1 MNTYPLTMLYDGD
14 CALCSREVVLLKSR
28 ATSERLRFQNIRAA
42 DFEAGALGVSQQE
55 LLAAL
60 HVQTADG
67 ELLRGPEA
75 MRAVYTAVGW
85 HCLVRLSRLPLFRQ
99 LFDGSYWAFARWRPA
114 SRRCDSGSCSSG

>member
-14 CALCSREVVLLKSR
+14 CGLCSREVVLLKSR
-28 ATSERLRFQNIRAA
+28 ASAERLRFVNIRGA
-42 DFEAGALGVSQQE
+42 DFRADALGVSHQE

-67 ELLRGPEA
+67 QLLRGPEA

-85 HCLVRLSRLPLFRQ
+85 HCLVRLSRLPLLSQ
-99 LFDGSYWAFARWRPA
+99 LFDGGYWAFARWRPA
-114 SRRCDSGSCSSG
+114 SRSCDSGSCRSG